1 MNGEKPWTKVLA
13 VTFVT
18 MMLVAGIYLIVSAG
32 DGNGYNIIN
41 PVSLKI
47 AGQKYTVSDLLC
59 IPEMDITTSELKA
72 FESFDDLRETLGLT
86 NATDTDYYYR
96 YSYAD
101 NMVLDAAES
110 GTPGAAVA
118 KDHSSTNI
126 QVAGVDEGDVVKNDD
141 RYAYVV
147 SGDARSVFI
156 IDVYPPRNARILAEI
171 QANGSINEIYL
182 NGDSL
187 VVVEQCY
194 YFDEVYLETDYYYSD
209 DPVIAVNVFDI
220 KDKDQPRL
228 VRNDVLAGCFMT
240 SRIVD
245 DNLYVIG
252 TDYSRYYENES
263 DLPLPLD
270 SLYYIENEMSYSLT
284 TFMSVDLEDE
294 EAQPIVMGIFMSS
307 SNNIY
312 VSLKNIYITHE
323 KNEYY
328 YYWDYDGEPEEKTV
342 IHRISV
348 HNGEMKYRARG
359 EVPGRILNR
368 FSMDEYGEHFRVATT
383 KGQVW
388 RGGEGTAR
396 NQVHV
401 LNMGMHTVGEL
412 NDIAPG
418 ERIYS
423 ARFMGGRCYLVTFKK
438 VDPFFVIDIA
448 NPTAPAILGELKIP
462 GYSDYLHPYDEN
474 HIIGVGKD
482 TIEADQGDFT
492 WYQGIKIALF
502 DVTDVTNPTELDKE
516 VIGERGS
523 DSLALYDPHAFT
535 FSRSK
540 NLLVIPINEQDGET
554 WGTDYQ
560 AYVFHIS
567 PERGIVN
574 RGQIAHESRQMEYD
588 EVYPGWD
595 YRYHTN
601 QVKRS
606 FYIGD
611 VLYTVSDEMIK
622 ANDLH
627 TLGELMSLM
636 LE

>member
-1 MNGEKPWTKVLA
+1 
-13 VTFVT
+13 
-18 MMLVAGIYLIVSAG
+18 
-32 DGNGYNIIN
+32 
-41 PVSLKI
+41 
-47 AGQKYTVSDLLC
+47 
-59 IPEMDITTSELKA
+59 
-72 FESFDDLRETLGLT
+72 
-86 NATDTDYYYR
+86 
-96 YSYAD
+96 
-101 NMVLDAAES
+101 
-110 GTPGAAVA
+110 
-118 KDHSSTNI
+118 
-126 QVAGVDEGDVVKNDD
+126 
-141 RYAYVV
+141 
-147 SGDARSVFI
+147 
-156 IDVYPPRNARILAEI
+156 
-171 QANGSINEIYL
+171 
-182 NGDSL
+182 
-187 VVVEQCY
+187 
-194 YFDEVYLETDYYYSD
+194 
-209 DPVIAVNVFDI
+209 
-220 KDKDQPRL
+220 
-228 VRNDVLAGCFMT
+228 
-240 SRIVD
+240 
-245 DNLYVIG
+245 
-252 TDYSRYYENES
+252 
-263 DLPLPLD
+263 
-270 SLYYIENEMSYSLT
+270 
-284 TFMSVDLEDE
+284 
-294 EAQPIVMGIFMSS
+294 
-307 SNNIY
+307 
-312 VSLKNIYITHE
+312 
-323 KNEYY
+323 
-328 YYWDYDGEPEEKTV
+328 
-342 IHRISV
+342 
-348 HNGEMKYRARG
+348 
-359 EVPGRILNR
+359 
-368 FSMDEYGEHFRVATT
+368 
-383 KGQVW
+383 
-388 RGGEGTAR
+388 
-396 NQVHV
+396 
-401 LNMGMHTVGEL
+401 MGMHTVGEL